1 VEFRTLG
8 YLVDLFAAAG
18 LPPPSRAFYRVPVE
32 RERLISG
39 SFPAGDDRVLLR
51 SMINDSVDGDLLGMD
66 TRRDGD
72 TVLLSYPSV
81 ILVARK
87 P

>member
-1 VEFRTLG
+1 
-8 YLVDLFAAAG
+8 
-18 LPPPSRAFYRVPVE
+18 
-32 RERLISG
+32 
-39 SFPAGDDRVLLR
+39 
-51 SMINDSVDGDLLGMD
+51 MINDSVDGDLLGMD
-66 TRRDGD
+66 ARRDGD